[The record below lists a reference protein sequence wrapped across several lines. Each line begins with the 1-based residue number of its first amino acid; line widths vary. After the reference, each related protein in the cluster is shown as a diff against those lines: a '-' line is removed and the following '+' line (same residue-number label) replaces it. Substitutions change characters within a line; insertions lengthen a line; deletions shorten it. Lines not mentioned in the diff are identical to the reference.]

1 MIETLLRIQII
12 LICLMLL
19 IVAYAATFWRS
30 PFGVVGKS
38 FTLRL
43 YHRFIIATAIMLV
56 SDVLGCILDGK
67 SGTVVH
73 ILMLVLY
80 TVYYSFHTVPIVCY
94 ILYAD
99 GQLNRNPERTRN
111 LGKPLWI
118 ISIAIATTA
127 LVSPFTGWLFH
138 INAENVYMRGDYFIL
153 FAVVQF
159 TLVGL
164 SFIPVLT
171 GKHRPNP
178 KAYWTLV
185 FFPSISVIGGIIQYM
200 YYGLVVIWPVT
211 TVFLVAAAL
220 NIQKAQMSIDHLTG
234 ISNRMS
240 FDENLEQ
247 CIHPAN
253 QHKEFGCILM
263 DLDGFKNINDTLGH
277 YIGDQA
283 LEDIAS
289 ILRKATGHDDVVA
302 RYGGD
307 EFAILLPDSDADRL
321 MNVVKRIERELE
333 LFNQME
339 RRPYSL
345 SLSMGYCI
353 YNLKKF
359 STSKDFIAYLDAAM
373 YTHKRSKL
381 VPKISE
387 PIKESSRINE

>member
-1 MIETLLRIQII
+1 
-12 LICLMLL
+12 MLL
-19 IVAYAATFWRS
+19 IVAYAATFWRP
-30 PFGVVGKS
+30 PFGVVGKP

-43 YHRFIIATAIMLV
+43 YQRFIISTAIMLV
-56 SDVLGCILDGK
+56 SDGLGCILDGK
-67 SGTVVH
+67 SGAVVH
-73 ILMLVLY
+73 ILMIVLY

-99 GQLNRNPERTRN
+99 GQLNRNPERTSK

-118 ISIAIATTA
+118 ISIAVATTA
-127 LVSPFTGWLFH
+127 LVSPFTGWLFR

-153 FAVVQF
+153 FAIVQF

-164 SFIPVLT
+164 SFIPLLT

-178 KAYWTLV
+178 KVYWTLV
-185 FFPSISVIGGIIQYM
+185 FFPSISVIGGIIQFM
-200 YYGLVVIWPVT
+200 YYGLLVIWPVT
-211 TVFLVAAAL
+211 TVFLIAAAL

-234 ISNRMS
+234 ILNRMS

-247 CIHPAN
+247 YARSTS
-253 QHKEFGCILM
+253 QHKKFGCILM

-283 LEDIAS
+283 LEDIAD
-289 ILRKATGHDDVVA
+289 ILRKATGRDDVVA

-307 EFAILLPDSDADRL
+307 EFAILLPNSDADRL
-321 MNVVKRIERELE
+321 RDAVKRIEREIE
-333 LFNQME
+333 LFNQMA

-345 SLSMGYCI
+345 ALSMGYSM
-353 YNLKKF
+353 YNPKKF
-359 STSKDFIAYLDAAM
+359 ITTKDFIAYIDAAM

-381 VPKISE
+381 APKISE
-387 PIKESSRINE
+387 PI